1 MAFCNRPLV
10 VVGVVAFNKL
20 WFLAAQQ
27 YVLGV
32 IIMSG
37 KTIREKKKDNHKEV
51 PLVVWVWMFG
61 LGFVSYV
68 VARIVLD
75 GYPHPLHW
83 LSGVVGAVVGF
94 LVGWIWYR
102 WKGDMI

>member
-1 MAFCNRPLV
+1 V

-20 WFLAAQQ
+20 WFLPVQQ

-37 KTIREKKKDNHKEV
+37 KMIRENKKDNHKEV
-51 PLVVWVWMFG
+51 PLVVWVWTIG
-61 LGFVSYV
+61 LGFMSYI
-68 VARIVLD
+68 VARIALD

-83 LSGVVGAVVGF
+83 LSGAVGAIIGF

-102 WKGDMI
+102 WKGDVI